1 MDKFRSE
8 IIEMTKHRPEIG
20 LTYYNDLLDIVDQYS
35 EKKPDTS
42 IEICKAI
49 LEGLSKL
56 IIHKIRQEPIAQLDK
71 STDFKDLV
79 KKALEALNEKL
90 EYFDTDFVRR
100 ITAIVQYIGEV
111 RNGHCDISHGRASI
125 KEQISSKEFSQM
137 ISGFTESIAIYLLK
151 KLDEVIMIEYHYDSE
166 QMEEYNAWLDESQR
180 DFPIQTEKYSKILF
194 EYDRNLYEARY
205 LEEFLILE
213 DFKQQDQ
220 EEDQE
225 ENEHQEEKG
234 TAIQISEINSRYFT
248 TDEQKSLIKELAEVE
263 NLNIQGL
270 TNILDNFFFDN
281 ESPTKDQYLELLK
294 EPIQDERTEL
304 LVLERKIN
312 DLIEELAQII

>member
-8 IIEMTKHRPEIG
+8 IIEITKHRPEIG
-20 LTYYNDLLDIVDQYS
+20 LTYYNDLLDIVDQYN
-35 EKKPDTS
+35 EKKPDAS
-42 IEICKAI
+42 IETCKAI

-56 IIHKIRQEPIAQLDK
+56 IIHKIKQEPISQLDK

-79 KKALEALNEKL
+79 KRALEVLNEEL
-90 EYFDTDFVRR
+90 QYFDKDFVKR
-100 ITAIVQYIGEV
+100 ITSIVQYIGEV
-111 RNGHCDISHGRASI
+111 RNGHCDISHGRASL
-125 KEQISSKEFSQM
+125 KEQVSSKEFSQM

-166 QMEEYNAWLDESQR
+166 QMEEYNTWLDESQK

-220 EEDQE
+220 EEQQE
-225 ENEHQEEKG
+225 EEQQEEKG

-263 NLNIQGL
+263 NLNIKGL
-270 TNILDNFFFDN
+270 INILDNFFFDN